1 MKYKEDQIVYIVENN
16 LRVTP
21 VRVVRVSG
29 DLYSIALGAGR
40 MIRLRE
46 GRLYASAEEAEKQI
60 HKIVRSEPEIRDP
73 HEWEYGDAYKQYKVE
88 RL

>member
-1 MKYKEDQIVYIVENN
+1 MKYKEDQTVYIVENN

-29 DLYSIALGAGR
+29 DLYSVALGAGR

-46 GRLYASAEEAEKQI
+46 GRLYASAEEAGKHVHTITKLE
-60 HKIVRSEPEIRDP
+60 SEIRDP
-73 HEWEYGDAYKQYKVE
+73 HEWEYENVYQQY
-88 RL
+88 RGRR

>member
-1 MKYKEDQIVYIVENN
+1 MKYKENQIVYIVENN

-46 GRLYASAEEAEKQI
+46 GRLYASVEEAEKHV
-60 HKIVRSEPEIRDP
+60 HKIAKPEAEIRDP
-73 HEWEYGDAYKQYKVE
+73 HEWEYQRAHKPNKE
-88 RL
+88 C